1 MIHPGDVQ
9 AVRAIGKP
17 PPGSP
22 FEKEPLPNAV
32 VFSIKGITSFLRCVA
47 CTLKEYRTGD
57 RPIPSKAGGGD
68 LDGDVVSDLTFNTP
82 TYCSLKNPVQ
92 YRFDT

>member
-9 AVRAIGKP
+9 IVKAIGKP

-32 VFSIKGITSFLRCVA
+32 VFSIKGMALLPCLVVYILR
-47 CTLKEYRTGD
+47 EYYPGD
-57 RPIPSKAGGGD
+57 RPVPSKTGGGD
-68 LDGDVVSDLTFNTP
+68 LDGDVVSDQPFSTSAR
-82 TYCSLKNPVQ
+82 CSFQNPV
-92 YRFDT
+92 

>member
-9 AVRAIGKP
+9 IVRAIGSP

-32 VFSIKGITSFLRCVA
+32 VFSIKGKTAFLHRVA
-47 CTLKEYRTGD
+47 CKFSNAVQVTDQFLQKPGVEISTGM
-57 RPIPSKAGGGD
+57 S
-68 LDGDVVSDLTFNTP
+68 
-82 TYCSLKNPVQ
+82 
-92 YRFDT
+92 